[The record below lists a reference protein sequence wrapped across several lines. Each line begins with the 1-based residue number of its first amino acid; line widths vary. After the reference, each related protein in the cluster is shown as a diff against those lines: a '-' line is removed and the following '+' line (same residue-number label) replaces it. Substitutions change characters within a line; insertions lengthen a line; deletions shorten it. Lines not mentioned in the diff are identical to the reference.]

1 VISPRDRDALADILT
16 AIRRVQGFPIPDRK
30 TFLASDVLED
40 AVVRN
45 LEMIGE
51 ATKRLS
57 DSCRQQHPLIPCREM
72 AGMRD
77 VLIHAYDRV
86 DLEEVWI
93 ALTEQQPGLLAEIE
107 TLLSP

>member
-1 VISPRDRDALADILT
+1 MEPRDRDAWRDILT
-16 AIRRVQGFPIPDRK
+16 AIRRAQGFPIPDRE
-30 TFLASDVLED
+30 TFLASDVLQD

-45 LEMIGE
+45 LEIIGE
-51 ATKRLS
+51 VTKRLS
-57 DSCRQQHPLIPCREM
+57 DAFRQQHPQMPWREM

-93 ALTEQQPGLLAEIE
+93 TLNEQLAALLVQIE
-107 TLLSP
+107 PLINV